1 VQHETQPNDL
11 DTMKSDNKKTGKM
24 GEDIAIAFLKKKG
37 YKIIERNY
45 RCVFGEVDVVA
56 HDRSDIV
63 FVEVKSRRSEY
74 FGDPTDAVD
83 LNKQKKISKIALNYL
98 NEKRLDNHDARFDV
112 IAIKLSPNGNTVEL
126 IENAFDLAWE

>member
-1 VQHETQPNDL
+1 
-11 DTMKSDNKKTGKM
+11 MKSDNKKTGKI
-24 GEDIAIAFLKKKG
+24 GEDIAIDFLKKKG

-45 RCVFGEVDVVA
+45 KCVFGEVDIVA
-56 HDRSDIV
+56 RDSGDII

-83 LNKQKKISKIALNYL
+83 FNKQKKLSKIALNYL

-126 IENAFDLAWE
+126 IENAFELAWE

>member
-1 VQHETQPNDL
+1 
-11 DTMKSDNKKTGKM
+11 MKSDNKKTGKI
-24 GEDIAIAFLKKKG
+24 GEDIAIDFLKKKG

-45 RCVFGEVDVVA
+45 KCVFGEVDIVA
-56 HDRSDIV
+56 RNKDDIV

-83 LNKQKKISKIALNYL
+83 FNKQKKISKIALNYL
-98 NEKRLDNHDARFDV
+98 NEKRVDNHDARFDV
-112 IAIKLSPNGNTVEL
+112 IAIKLSPSGNTVEL

>member
-1 VQHETQPNDL
+1 
-11 DTMKSDNKKTGKM
+11 MKSDNKKTGKI
-24 GEDIAIAFLKKKG
+24 GEDIAIDFLKKKG

-45 RCVFGEVDVVA
+45 KCVFGEVDIVA
-56 HDRSDIV
+56 RDRDDIV

-83 LNKQKKISKIALNYL
+83 FNKQKKISKIALNYL

-112 IAIKLSPNGNTVEL
+112 IAIKLSPNGKTVEL
-126 IENAFDLAWE
+126 IENAFELAWE

>member
-1 VQHETQPNDL
+1 
-11 DTMKSDNKKTGKM
+11 MKSDNKKTGKI
-24 GEDIAIAFLKKKG
+24 GEDIAIDFLKKKG

-45 RCVFGEVDVVA
+45 NCVFGEVDIVA
-56 HDRSDIV
+56 LDSGNIV

-83 LNKQKKISKIALNYL
+83 FNKQKKISKIALNYL

-112 IAIKLSPNGNTVEL
+112 IAIKLSPSGNTVEL
-126 IENAFDLAWE
+126 IENAFELAWE

>member
-1 VQHETQPNDL
+1 
-11 DTMKSDNKKTGKM
+11 MKSDNKKTGKI
-24 GEDIAIAFLKKKG
+24 GEDIAIDFLKKKG

-45 RCVFGEVDVVA
+45 KCVFGEVDIVA
-56 HDRSDIV
+56 RDRGDIV

-83 LNKQKKISKIALNYL
+83 FNKQKKISKIALNYL
-98 NEKRLDNHDARFDV
+98 NEKRVDNHDARFDV
-112 IAIKLSPNGNTVEL
+112 IAIKLSPSGNTVEL

>member
-1 VQHETQPNDL
+1 
-11 DTMKSDNKKTGKM
+11 MKSDNKKTGKI
-24 GEDIAIAFLKKKG
+24 GEDIAIDFLKKKG

-45 RCVFGEVDVVA
+45 KCVFGEVDIVA
-56 HDRSDIV
+56 RDRGDIV
-63 FVEVKSRRSEY
+63 FIEVKSRRSEY

-83 LNKQKKISKIALNYL
+83 FNKQKKISKIALNYL

-126 IENAFDLAWE
+126 IENAFELAWE